1 MLLISLSDA
10 PHELSLRESIQN
22 TFPKWFVQL
31 IVYWNKSV
39 SSHSLHSEGV
49 SVLLNVRNQLF
60 IATYFIFTH
69 ICICMHCHVHSFTY
83 FRLVLYI

>member
-49 SVLLNVRNQLF
+49 SILVF
-60 IATYFIFTH
+60 IL
-69 ICICMHCHVHSFTY
+69 S
-83 FRLVLYI
+83 LYLTAK